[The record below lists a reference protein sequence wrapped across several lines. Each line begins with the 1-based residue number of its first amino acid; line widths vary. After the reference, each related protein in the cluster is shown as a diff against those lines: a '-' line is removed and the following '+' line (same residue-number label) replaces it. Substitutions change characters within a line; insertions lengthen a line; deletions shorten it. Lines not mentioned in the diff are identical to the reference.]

1 MIVRSGFPYLLY
13 EWGDLSRP
21 SLAVAPPL
29 LVHGLREATRAREKS
44 WYAKINIGDPTMS
57 PNRARVSVS
66 ARPSITP
73 RIRRQTCN
81 ARSCRPLPPVAPRSR
96 CSRSRSS
103 RGSSRPTPHVQTE
116 DNEKT
121 LGIHP
126 RSRIPRL
133 FFLQNSSV
141 SSYHARGTIMWDD

>member
-1 MIVRSGFPYLLY
+1 
-13 EWGDLSRP
+13 
-21 SLAVAPPL
+21 
-29 LVHGLREATRAREKS
+29 
-44 WYAKINIGDPTMS
+44 MS

-81 ARSCRPLPPVAPRSR
+81 ARSCRPLPVAPRSR

-121 LGIHP
+121 LTEYILGRGYLGCFFFKTHP
-126 RSRIPRL
+126 FRAIMRVARSCETIRLNRRCVSNIRIMLLLLDTEKKDLTRNEY
-133 FFLQNSSV
+133 FIFADNRASD
-141 SSYHARGTIMWDD
+141 Y